1 VTPPAVPAA
10 ARVLSVAPSPAFW
23 IALVLYLAAALAF
36 VLGAAGR
43 TRWSRAAHVLMTIAF
58 VAHGIDIGWRGVDH
72 VHPAESVREA
82 LGLLAWLLAG
92 GYLAAA
98 SRYRLELAGAVVA
111 PVALGLLAA
120 ARLTPAGNEPAGL
133 TTLGRIHIM
142 LAIVGVSVFAVASAL
157 AAIYLIEERSFKAK
171 KLDSIAWRSGGAP
184 LEALD
189 KLANRLVVV
198 GFPIFTLAMVLG
210 VVWVSDRGGSFD
222 RPEYGLA
229 LVTWTSFATLLATR
243 VAYGWR
249 GRRAARLTL
258 IGFGAALT
266 VLAIY
271 LVRRVVGG

>member
-1 VTPPAVPAA
+1 MNPPVES
-10 ARVLSVAPSPAFW
+10 RILSVAPSPAFF
-23 IALVLYLAAALAF
+23 IAITLYLAAALAF
-36 VLGAAGR
+36 VIGASGR
-43 TRWSRAAHVLMTIAF
+43 TRASRVAHVLMTFAF

-111 PVALGLLAA
+111 PVAMGILLA
-120 ARLTPAGNEPAGL
+120 ARLTPAGNEPTEL
-133 TTLGRIHIM
+133 TPLGRIHIM
-142 LAIVGVSVFAVASAL
+142 LAIVGVSIFAIASAL
-157 AAIYLIEERSFKAK
+157 AAIYLLEEKSFKAK
-171 KLDSIAWRSGGAP
+171 KLDSIAWKGGGAP

-210 VVWVSDRGGSFD
+210 VIWVSERHESFD
-222 RPEYGLA
+222 RPEYPLA
-229 LVTWTSFATLLATR
+229 LVTWLSFATLLATR

-249 GRRAARLTL
+249 GKRAARLTL
-258 IGFGAALT
+258 VGFGAALT

-271 LVRRVVGG
+271 LVRRIVGS